1 MIARMLASP
10 PLRMGPHGRIARLP
24 ATLSLAAALW
34 LWIVAPAAQGV
45 EFASPPGINVER
57 QEEQLK
63 AEVTRNAK
71 DLVGDNLI
79 DVIVHVGYARTET
92 KDSKGE
98 TPARIK
104 LPGFN
109 RFITADAQNRL
120 ELRPEFVRM
129 RQIFVIVSDN
139 LESDVDSIKRELTSL
154 GRFDRKKGDMLRVLT
169 VGGARSDLG
178 AAGEK
183 GKRPPLLKRRK
194 KRRFG
199 SPANEPESTL
209 HLLRARTAYFKED
222 YNRTL
227 DHILKA
233 ITVEPNNAQAYAMLG
248 SLYFTINW
256 KNLAIKYW
264 EKSLEFDPENTEL
277 EDLVAEVK
285 NG

>member
-1 MIARMLASP
+1 MIARTLTFL
-10 PLRMGPHGRIARLP
+10 PLRMGPRGRIARLP

-154 GRFDRKKGDMLRVLT
+154 GSFDRKKGDMLRVLT

-178 AAGEK
+178 APGEK

>member
-1 MIARMLASP
+1 MIARMLTFL